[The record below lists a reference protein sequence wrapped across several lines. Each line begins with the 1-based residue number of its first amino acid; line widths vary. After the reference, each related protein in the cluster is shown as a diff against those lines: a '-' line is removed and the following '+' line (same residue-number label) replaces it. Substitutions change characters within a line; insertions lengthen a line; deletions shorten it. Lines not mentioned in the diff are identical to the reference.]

1 MDVIEAIESRRSIRT
16 YERRAIPA
24 DVMAQVLD
32 AARLAPSA
40 NNRQGWNIV
49 VVTDSETLEKLVPV
63 SGGQR
68 FVGECSAYLVGVA
81 ESGGTM
87 STVDLSIALDHVSL
101 RAVELG
107 LGTCWIGD
115 FDSKGTAQVLGI
127 PDSHEIPI
135 CMTLGYPRGSPPP
148 RKRKSPSELFMA
160 NGWGSLWR

>member
-1 MDVIEAIESRRSIRT
+1 LDVIDAIESRRSIRT
-16 YERRAIPA
+16 YERKVIPA
-24 DVMAQVLD
+24 DVMAQVLE

-40 NNRQGWNIV
+40 NNLQDWNIV

-115 FDSKGTAQVLGI
+115 FDPEGVARVLGI

-135 CMTLGYPRGSPPP
+135 CMTLGHPSSSPPA
-148 RKRKSPSELFMA
+148 RKRKSSGELFMA